1 MKDKKILFGT
11 TDWWWLRSASSNT
24 TDAFLVVDYS
34 GDWVNNSASYTNGVA
49 PAFRIGQHFLNKT
62 SPHQIKRGLARKRN
76 VK

>member
-24 TDAFLVVDYS
+24 TDAFLVVDSS

-49 PAFRIGQHFLNKT
+49 PAFRIG
-62 SPHQIKRGLARKRN
+62 
-76 VK
+76 

>member
-34 GDWVNNSASYTNGVA
+34 GDRVNNSASYTNGVA
-49 PAFRIGQHFLNKT
+49 PAFRIG
-62 SPHQIKRGLARKRN
+62 
-76 VK
+76 